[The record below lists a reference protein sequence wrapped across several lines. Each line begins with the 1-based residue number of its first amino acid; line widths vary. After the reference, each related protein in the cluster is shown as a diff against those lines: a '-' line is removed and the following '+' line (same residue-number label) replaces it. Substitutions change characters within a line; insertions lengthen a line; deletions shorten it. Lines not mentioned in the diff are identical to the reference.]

1 MRHRGLEP
9 LPSSRT
15 LRIAKASEMAGA
27 PDPVPG
33 ITPTPNGPYVVENLE
48 TLHGFSGAASHETN
62 QAVALCRSFD

>member
-1 MRHRGLEP
+1 
-9 LPSSRT
+9 
-15 LRIAKASEMAGA
+15 MAGA